1 MANLVNYLKCNN
13 SFKIFTI
20 LLFIIILLPIAYT
33 LIYYAAPEIFQ
44 ESLKL
49 NTQNPQL
56 WQYFTSSIV
65 HNGVNHLNNNIIS
78 YTIAIAIGLFFSIY
92 SKNLKV
98 FLILIL
104 ISIFIFPIL
113 WSVLRIFFLN
123 SIFPS
128 AFECGSSGVISVFL
142 GLLPILFISSI
153 SKYTGKFLVFPE
165 YFYCFLI
172 FIAYLLQET
181 YKTMNISPTMWV
193 LYFTF
198 LILFFIFFLLY
209 LNKLRI
215 TLDSKKSYILSL
227 VLLIV
232 FLIFYTGLIGF
243 LFPQQ
248 LVSQEGRTAIETH
261 YIGVLFGLGISY
273 VIIALSE
280 NPSFR
285 WLKC

>member
-1 MANLVNYLKCNN
+1 M
-13 SFKIFTI
+13 STRP
-20 LLFIIILLPIAYT
+20 FIIILLPSAYT
-33 LIYYAAPEIFQ
+33 LIYYTAPEDFQ

-49 NTQNPQL
+49 NTQHPQI
-56 WQYFTSSIV
+56 WQYLTSSVV
-65 HNGVNHLNNNIIS
+65 HNGLNHLNSNLIS
-78 YTIAIAIGLFFSIY
+78 YTIAIVIGLFFAIY

-98 FLILIL
+98 FLILTL

-113 WSVLRIFFLN
+113 WGILRVFYLN

-128 AFECGSSGVISVFL
+128 VFECGSSGVISVFL

-165 YFYCFLI
+165 YFYFFLI
-172 FIAYLLQET
+172 FVAYLLQEN

-193 LYFTF
+193 LYYTF
-198 LILFFIFFLLY
+198 LFLFFIFFILY

-215 TLDSKKSYILSL
+215 SLDSKKSYIISL
-227 VLLIV
+227 ILLII
-232 FLIFYTGLIGF
+232 FLILYTGLIGF

-248 LVSQEGRTAIETH
+248 LFSQEGRTAIETH

-273 VIIALSE
+273 AVIVLSE
-280 NPSFR
+280 NPTFR

>member
-1 MANLVNYLKCNN
+1 MANWVNYLKCNN
-13 SFKIFTI
+13 SFKI
-20 LLFIIILLPIAYT
+20 LIIILCIVILLPSAYT
-33 LIYYAAPEIFQ
+33 LIYYSAPEIFQ

-49 NTQNPQL
+49 NTQNPQI
-56 WQYFTSSIV
+56 WQYLTSSVV
-65 HNGVNHLNNNIIS
+65 HNGLNHLNNNLVS
-78 YTIAIAIGLFFSIY
+78 YTIAIVIGLFFAIY
-92 SKNLKV
+92 SKNLKI
-98 FLILIL
+98 FLILML
-104 ISIFIFPIL
+104 ISFVFFPIL
-113 WSVLRIFFLN
+113 WSLLRVFFLN
-123 SIFPS
+123 NIFPS

-181 YKTMNISPTMWV
+181 YNTMNISPTMWV

-198 LILFFIFFLLY
+198 LLLFFIFFILY
-209 LNKLRI
+209 LNKLRN
-215 TLDSKKSYILSL
+215 TLDSKKMYVLSL
-227 VLLIV
+227 LLLII

-273 VIIALSE
+273 AIIALSE